1 MVTKTTLFITITLS
15 TVLLVSTAQA
25 QNSLVDS
32 LNQRVEMSSNNAE
45 IIEWK
50 LEIANSYQQT
60 NPDTLV
66 TIAREA
72 FLMAE
77 QLGDENLIFESGI
90 LIGRGQIR
98 SGNYTAGLTHY
109 KNLLSRLDQLNNP
122 KLLNH
127 RAEVLRGIGNIYFIQ
142 FQQELSLEY
151 YQDALQLYES
161 LDDSLRVGSLYDNMA
176 SAHLELENYKISE
189 EFYLKAL
196 DIHTQNDNSLSKAST
211 QVNLALLYERLDRR
225 DKTMYFATLALN
237 AAKEQNALI
246 MESYAVRILGS
257 VSKENKDF
265 RSALNY
271 YQRSLEIAN
280 QLEIPYEQK
289 DSYLNLS
296 KIYEELGD
304 YKNAYEHYVSHKVFN
319 DSLINEQSATKLA
332 ELRAE
337 YETAEQQREIE
348 LLETEKELQAARL
361 VSISSGLGSVLLA
374 VLLIALYFHNKKR
387 KEIELLEKDRIIAD
401 SKKRIAE
408 EELANSRLREENLQK
423 ELTNYALHIVEKN
436 DFLEEVK
443 SEMNEIRMEI
453 KNSGVLKQINKL
465 GSKIYQNL
473 MINKDRE
480 EFEIQ
485 VEQACDGFFKS
496 LEQQYP
502 TLTNQERRLAALL
515 RLNLSSKEISGIL
528 NISPKSVDQSRY
540 RLRKKLELPKSE
552 NLAVF
557 LNQV

>member
-1 MVTKTTLFITITLS
+1 MVIKTHSIVFLITLLLCSIS
-15 TVLLVSTAQA
+15 TTYA

-32 LNQRVEMSSNNAE
+32 LNQEIEMSSNDVD
-45 IIEWK
+45 IINMK
-50 LEIANSYQQT
+50 LRISNQFRQT

-66 TIAREA
+66 IIAKEA
-72 FLMAE
+72 YEMAE
-77 QLGDENLIFESGI
+77 RIGNESLIIKSGL
-90 LIGRGQIR
+90 LIAQGYIR
-98 SGNYTAGLTHY
+98 SGSYGASLSQFQELLT
-109 KNLLSRLDQLNNP
+109 RLDNNEIEDFRH
-122 KLLNH
+122 H

-151 YQDALQLYES
+151 YGDALELYIE
-161 LDDSLRVGSLYDNMA
+161 LDDSLNVGTLYDNMA
-176 SAHLELENYKISE
+176 SAHLELENLELAE
-189 EFYLKAL
+189 EFYMKAL
-196 DIHTQNDNSLSKAST
+196 DLHTKYNNVMSKASS
-211 QVNLALLYERLDRR
+211 QINLAMLYEKLDRR
-225 DKTMYFATLALN
+225 DKTAYYATMVLN
-237 AAKEQNALI
+237 TAREQNALI

-257 VSKENKDF
+257 VAFDNKDYDN
-265 RSALNY
+265 AIEY
-271 YQRSLEIAN
+271 YNRSLEIAN
-280 QLEIPYEQK
+280 QLDIAYEQK

-296 KIYEELGD
+296 EIYAEIGD
-304 YKNAYEHYVSHKVFN
+304 YQNAYEHYVLHKTFN
-319 DSLINEQSATKLA
+319 DSLLDEQSANKLA

-337 YETAEQQREIE
+337 YETVEQQREIE
-348 LLETEKELQAARL
+348 LLEKESELKSARL
-361 VSISSGLGSVLLA
+361 VSISSGLGSVLLV
-374 VLLIALYFHNKKR
+374 VLLTALFIHNKKR
-387 KEIELLEKDRIIAD
+387 KEIELLEKDKIIAD

-408 EELANSRLREENLQK
+408 EELANAKLREENLQK

-443 SEMNEIRMEI
+443 SEMQELRSEI
-453 KNSGVLKQINKL
+453 KNSELLKQVNKL

-496 LEQQYP
+496 LEQQFP

-540 RLRKKLELPKSE
+540 RLRKKMELPKSK